1 MTEPGARAPALHLGG
16 CEGIASAVRRVLLLL
31 ALAGCAALLA
41 ACGKSSYSAHR
52 TGSAAVA
59 RPATKVSTLNRP
71 QALAYAHAV
80 NLTAADVP
88 GFTVSSSKES
98 GTPKEKQLEREL
110 LRCVGPA
117 GSAGKLAQVGSKEF
131 ELSHGILQLSVSSE
145 VSVSETP
152 AMAARELT
160 AIRSAH
166 VRDCFA
172 HYLGLLLKGQHY
184 GGATVGPVSV
194 LSGTP
199 PAPGT
204 TGGFGWRLDR
214 DAHHT
219 GPDCAVLL
227 GYSRLRVR
235 PGHRLAVQLRCRAT
249 LPGHSRAAP
258 VHAASPPRQGAPPVS
273 PCCGLPAGGG
283 RNP

>member
-1 MTEPGARAPALHLGG
+1 VTEPGARAPALHLGG
-16 CEGIASAVRRVLLLL
+16 SEGIASAVRRALPLL
-31 ALAGCAALLA
+31 ALAGCAALLP
-41 ACGKSSYSAHR
+41 ACGKSSYSGR
-52 TGSAAVA
+52 SSGSAAVA
-59 RPATKVSTLNRP
+59 RPARKVSTLNRP
-71 QALAYAHAV
+71 QALAYVHAV

-98 GTPKEKQLEREL
+98 GTAKEKQLEREL

-117 GSAGKLAQVGSKEF
+117 GSAGKLAQAGSKEF

-166 VRDCFA
+166 VRGCFA

-184 GGATVGPVSV
+184 GGAAVGPVSV

-204 TGGFGWRLDR
+204 TGGFGWRLTATLTIRGLTVPFYLDI
-214 DAHHT
+214 
-219 GPDCAVLL
+219 L
-227 GYSRLRVR
+227 GFVYGQATVSLFSS
-235 PGHRLAVQLRCRAT
+235 GAVQPFPATAEQHLFTLLLHRAK
-249 LPGHSRAAP
+249 
-258 VHAASPPRQGAPPVS
+258 VHHQ
-273 PCCGLPAGGG
+273 
-283 RNP
+283 